1 MSDIEEAVR
10 AAQANWDTSGG
21 REQSVPLVIMNKTQV
36 QKLNVKFTEH
46 SGGFLHFFEPLFSIV
61 KIRR

>member
-10 AAQANWDTSGG
+10 AAQASWDTSGG

-36 QKLNVKFTEH
+36 QKLNVIFTEH
-46 SGGFLHFFEPLFSIV
+46 SGVFLHFGAFVFHC
-61 KIRR
+61 